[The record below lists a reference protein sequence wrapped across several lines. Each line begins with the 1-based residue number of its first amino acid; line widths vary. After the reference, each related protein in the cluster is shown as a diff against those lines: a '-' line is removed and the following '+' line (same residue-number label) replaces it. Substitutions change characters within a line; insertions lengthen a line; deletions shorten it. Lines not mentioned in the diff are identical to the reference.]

1 MDLFWLQKLAGAL
14 ILPASLAGILLL
26 AGLLLLLF
34 SRYQVSARVLLAAG
48 VGVFLLFA
56 GPGPVDRLLGGLEN
70 RYPPLVEVPEV
81 AWVVVLGSGN
91 AHSQDRPATTVLSET
106 GMARLAEGLR
116 VLQHN
121 PGARLLLTGGAMDG
135 PRSHAEVA
143 AAAAMELGLAAERIV
158 VDSAPRDTAGE
169 ATRVREHVG
178 GAPLV
183 LVTSASHMP
192 RAMAL
197 FRAQGLAP
205 VPAPTAYLV
214 RPERSFQPA
223 DILPSARRLHRSE
236 RLLHEYVG
244 MLWARLRGEL

>member
-14 ILPASLAGILLL
+14 ILPASLAAVLLL

-34 SRYQVSARVLLAAG
+34 SRYRLTARVLLSGG
-48 VGVFLLFA
+48 VAVFFLFA
-56 GPGPVDRLLGGLEN
+56 GPGPTDRLLAGLEN

-91 AHSQDRPATTVLSET
+91 AHSESRPATTLMGAT
-106 GMARLAEGLR
+106 GMARLGEGLR
-116 VLQHN
+116 VLQHS
-121 PGARLLLTGGAMDG
+121 PGARLLLTGGAVDG

-143 AAAAMELGLAAERIV
+143 AAAAMELGVSEDRIV
-158 VDSAPRDTAGE
+158 VDSRPRDTAGE
-169 ATRVREHVG
+169 AVRAREHAG
-178 GAPLV
+178 DAPLV
-183 LVTSASHMP
+183 LVTSAAHMP

-197 FRAQGLAP
+197 FRARGLDP

-214 RPERSFQPA
+214 RPERAFQPA
-223 DILPSARRLHRSE
+223 DILPSAQQLYRSE

-244 MLWARLRGEL
+244 MVWARVRGEL